1 MHDIIEKLKKWIIL
15 SLSDIQKIRS
25 SIELQYSNYSSQ
37 ERAKHFAAAV
47 HKLLDQ
53 HLDGISIDQRESLKK
68 EIINSTLL
76 KNIDSITKFD
86 VFTSIFEL
94 DLDNDTQVMLAK
106 NWLKESEKIVVKEE
120 EIKSFLN
127 FYDQVPSTIITKKR
141 IAFKAKWSILSLLSL
156 LIIVIASI
164 ITFAPEE
171 KKPVAI
177 ARPFEIV
184 GRNYAESFPAFGLIN
199 TFHII
204 SEINYTDNEDYVGF
218 ILHYQVY
225 HPFFKQHEFPYPY
238 RLIDYFSLV
247 DYIKTIRNGAMAES
261 GYFNMV
267 MSLAR
272 INDIDPLLLFAIIG
286 HEQAFVPKDHA
297 YAFMMINNPYNVYN
311 SWWDYNTTL
320 SDSTTIAINTIKNR
334 MLSLPLGTD
343 PLVWLNGIYAE
354 DPYWHIGVGL
364 IYGQLDKIASV
375 KRIL

>member
-1 MHDIIEKLKKWIIL
+1 MQDIIVKLKKWIIL
-15 SLSDIQKIRS
+15 SLSDINKIRS
-25 SIELQYSNYSSQ
+25 SIEAQYSNYSSH

-47 HKLLDQ
+47 HKVLDK

-68 EIINSTLL
+68 EIISSTLL

-94 DLDNDTQVMLAK
+94 DLDNDTQVLLAK

-120 EIKSFLN
+120 EIKLFLN
-127 FYDQVPSTIITKKR
+127 FYDQAPSINKKR
-141 IAFKAKWSILSLLSL
+141 FTFRPIWAILSATLLLFIVLASL
-156 LIIVIASI
+156 
-164 ITFAPEE
+164 ITFSPKEEAP
-171 KKPVAI
+171 PLPTAQ
-177 ARPFEIV
+177 PFEIV
-184 GRNYAESFPAFGLIN
+184 KRNYVESFPAFGLIN

-204 SEINYTDNEDYVGF
+204 SEINYTDNVDTVGF
-218 ILHYQVY
+218 ILHYQVF

-238 RLIDYFSLV
+238 RIIDYFSLV
-247 DYIKTIRNGAMAES
+247 EYIKTSRNGAMAES
-261 GYFNMV
+261 KHFNMV

-286 HEQAFVPKDHA
+286 HEQAFVPIDHA
-297 YAFMMINNPYNVYN
+297 YALMMINNPYNVYN
-311 SWWDYNTTL
+311 NWWDYNTSL

-334 MLSLPLGTD
+334 MLSLPLDTD
-343 PLVWLNGIYAE
+343 PLLWLNGIYAE

-364 IYGQLDKIASV
+364 IYGKLDKIASV